1 MKKIVIMTLAFA
13 LSLSAGEAKREDKG
27 VSLEFYYP
35 KQTQGVCVAGVDLE
49 VNRKGCCS
57 RHEGVCGCDGDRV
70 KCCDGTLSPTCKCGE

>member
-13 LSLSAGEAKREDKG
+13 LSLSAGEANKENKSALLDF
-27 VSLEFYYP
+27 SP

-70 KCCDGTLSPTCKCGE
+70 KCCGGTLSPTCKCGE